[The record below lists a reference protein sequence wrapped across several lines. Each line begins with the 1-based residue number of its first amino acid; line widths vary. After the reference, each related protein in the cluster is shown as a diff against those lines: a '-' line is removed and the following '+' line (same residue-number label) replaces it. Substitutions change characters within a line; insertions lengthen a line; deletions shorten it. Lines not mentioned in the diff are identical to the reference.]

1 MIKIKPK
8 SDFSRNVLTLMTGT
22 TIAQAIPLAIS
33 PILTRIYTP
42 HDFGL
47 LALFI
52 SIAFIFGSIANA
64 KYEQVIML
72 PKKDEDAINVLAL
85 GFIISSTLTL
95 VLSFIVIFFNDY
107 LTHTLNNQEIGVW
120 LYFIPITVFFLAL
133 FNLLTY
139 FNSRKKNYKDI
150 ARATIIKSL
159 VMATVQ
165 LSIGFLKNGATGLI
179 TGQILSQM
187 FANMQLLKNIIKNRP
202 LLSKIKRVK
211 IIALAKKYRDFPKFA
226 LPSNLAN
233 TLSQHLTTI
242 LISSFYSV
250 ATLGFYSLVQRVL
263 GMPSALVGNA
273 IGQVFFQEATEER
286 QRTGTIIKTFNAT
299 VKKLIIIAL
308 PSFTLLFFI
317 VESLFSFVF
326 GEEWSVAGEYAKIL
340 IPYFFISFI
349 SSTLSS
355 TYDIFG
361 YLKLELWWQ
370 TSLFLGVISIM
381 LISNRLEVDF
391 KNLLIMIMIY
401 TSIMQIISFIFMKKI
416 IHKKIIY

>member
-1 MIKIKPK
+1 MKIRKK

-22 TIAQAIPLAIS
+22 TVAQAIPLAIS

-52 SIAFIFGSIANA
+52 SISFIFGSIANA

-72 PKKDEDAINVLAL
+72 PKKDEDAINILAL

-95 VLSFIVIFFNDY
+95 ILLFIVIFFNNY
-107 LTHTLNNQEIGVW
+107 IATVLNNQEISSW
-120 LYFIPITVFFLAL
+120 LYFIPISVFFIAL

-179 TGQILSQM
+179 SGQFLSQM

-202 LLSKIKRVK
+202 LLSKIRGVK

-250 ATLGFYSLVQRVL
+250 ATLGFYSLAQRVL

-286 QRTGTIIKTFNAT
+286 QRTGTIIKTFDAT
-299 VKKLIIIAL
+299 VKRLIVIAL
-308 PSFTLLFFI
+308 PSFTLLFFM

-340 IPYFFISFI
+340 IPYFFISLI

-370 TSLFLGVISIM
+370 ISLLIGVISIM
-381 LISNRLEVDF
+381 LISNELEIDF
-391 KNLLIMIMIY
+391 KNQLIMIMGY
-401 TSIMQIISFIFMKKI
+401 TSIMQVISFIFMKKI
-416 IHKKIIY
+416 IYKKGKK

>member
-1 MIKIKPK
+1 MKIRKK

-22 TIAQAIPLAIS
+22 TVAQAIPLAIS

-52 SIAFIFGSIANA
+52 SISFIFGSIANA

-72 PKKDEDAINVLAL
+72 PKKDEDAINILAL

-95 VLSFIVIFFNDY
+95 ILLFIVIFFNNY
-107 LTHTLNNQEIGVW
+107 IATLLNNQEISSW
-120 LYFIPITVFFLAL
+120 LYFIPISVFFIAL

-179 TGQILSQM
+179 SGQFLSQM

-202 LLSKIKRVK
+202 LLSKIRGVK

-250 ATLGFYSLVQRVL
+250 ATLGFYSLAQRVL

-286 QRTGTIIKTFNAT
+286 QRTGTIIKTFDAT
-299 VKKLIIIAL
+299 VKRLIVIAL
-308 PSFTLLFFI
+308 PSFTLLFFM

-340 IPYFFISFI
+340 IPYFFISLI

-370 TSLFLGVISIM
+370 ISLLIGVISIM
-381 LISNRLEVDF
+381 LISNELEIDF
-391 KNLLIMIMIY
+391 KNQLIMIMVY
-401 TSIMQIISFIFMKKI
+401 TSIMQVISFIFMKKI
-416 IHKKIIY
+416 IYKKGKK

>member
-1 MIKIKPK
+1 MKIRKK

-22 TIAQAIPLAIS
+22 TVAQAIPLAIS

-52 SIAFIFGSIANA
+52 SISFIFGSIANA

-72 PKKDEDAINVLAL
+72 PKKDEDAINILAL

-95 VLSFIVIFFNDY
+95 ILLFIVIFFNNY
-107 LTHTLNNQEIGVW
+107 IATLLNNQEISSW
-120 LYFIPITVFFLAL
+120 LYFIPISVFFIAL

-179 TGQILSQM
+179 SGQFLSQM

-202 LLSKIKRVK
+202 LLSKIRGVK

-250 ATLGFYSLVQRVL
+250 ATLGFYSLAQRVL

-286 QRTGTIIKTFNAT
+286 QRTGTIIKTFDAT
-299 VKKLIIIAL
+299 VKRLIVIAL
-308 PSFTLLFFI
+308 PSFTLLFFM

-340 IPYFFISFI
+340 IPYFFISLI

-370 TSLFLGVISIM
+370 ISLLIGVVSIM
-381 LISNRLEVDF
+381 LISNELEIDF
-391 KNLLIMIMIY
+391 KNQLIMIMVY
-401 TSIMQIISFIFMKKI
+401 TSIMQVISFIFMKKI
-416 IHKKIIY
+416 IYKKGKK

>member
-1 MIKIKPK
+1 MKIRKK

-22 TIAQAIPLAIS
+22 TVAQAIPLAIS

-52 SIAFIFGSIANA
+52 SISFIFGSIANA

-72 PKKDEDAINVLAL
+72 PKKDEDAINILAL

-95 VLSFIVIFFNDY
+95 ILLFIVIFFNNY
-107 LTHTLNNQEIGVW
+107 IATLLNNQEISSW
-120 LYFIPITVFFLAL
+120 LYFIPISVFFIAL

-179 TGQILSQM
+179 SGQFLSQM
-187 FANMQLLKNIIKNRP
+187 FANMRLLKNIIKNRP
-202 LLSKIKRVK
+202 LLSKIRGVK

-250 ATLGFYSLVQRVL
+250 ATLGFYSLAQRVL

-286 QRTGTIIKTFNAT
+286 QRTGTIIKTFDAT
-299 VKKLIIIAL
+299 VKRLIVIAL
-308 PSFTLLFFI
+308 PSFTLLFFM

-340 IPYFFISFI
+340 IPYFFISLI

-370 TSLFLGVISIM
+370 ISLLIGVVSIM
-381 LISNRLEVDF
+381 LISNELEIDF
-391 KNLLIMIMIY
+391 KNQLIMIMGY
-401 TSIMQIISFIFMKKI
+401 TSIMQVISFIFMKKI
-416 IHKKIIY
+416 IYKKGKK

>member
-1 MIKIKPK
+1 MKIRKK

-22 TIAQAIPLAIS
+22 TVAQAIPLAIS

-52 SIAFIFGSIANA
+52 SISFIFGSIANA

-72 PKKDEDAINVLAL
+72 PKKDEDAINILAL

-95 VLSFIVIFFNDY
+95 ILLFIVIFFNNY
-107 LTHTLNNQEIGVW
+107 IATLLNNQEISSW
-120 LYFIPITVFFLAL
+120 LYFIPISVFFIAL

-159 VMATVQ
+159 VMATIQ

-179 TGQILSQM
+179 SGQFLSQM

-202 LLSKIKRVK
+202 LLSKIRGVK

-250 ATLGFYSLVQRVL
+250 ATLGFYSLAQRVL

-286 QRTGTIIKTFNAT
+286 QRTGTIIKTFDAT
-299 VKKLIIIAL
+299 VKRLIVIAL
-308 PSFTLLFFI
+308 PSFTLLFFM

-340 IPYFFISFI
+340 IPYFFISLI

-370 TSLFLGVISIM
+370 ISLLIGVVSIM
-381 LISNRLEVDF
+381 LISNELEIDF
-391 KNLLIMIMIY
+391 KNQLIMIMVY
-401 TSIMQIISFIFMKKI
+401 TSIMQVISFIFMKKI
-416 IHKKIIY
+416 IYKKGKK

>member
-1 MIKIKPK
+1 MKIRKK

-22 TIAQAIPLAIS
+22 TVAQAIPLAIS

-52 SIAFIFGSIANA
+52 SISFIFGSIANA

-72 PKKDEDAINVLAL
+72 PKKDEDAINILAL

-95 VLSFIVIFFNDY
+95 ILLFIVIFFNNY
-107 LTHTLNNQEIGVW
+107 IATVLNNQEISSW
-120 LYFIPITVFFLAL
+120 LYFIPISVFFIAL

-179 TGQILSQM
+179 SGQFLSQM
-187 FANMQLLKNIIKNRP
+187 FANMRLLKNIIKNRP
-202 LLSKIKRVK
+202 LLSKIRGVK

-250 ATLGFYSLVQRVL
+250 ATLGFYSLAQRVL

-286 QRTGTIIKTFNAT
+286 QRTGTIIKTFDAT
-299 VKKLIIIAL
+299 VKRLIVIAL
-308 PSFTLLFFI
+308 PSFTLLFFM

-340 IPYFFISFI
+340 IPYFFISLI

-370 TSLFLGVISIM
+370 ISLLIGVISIM
-381 LISNRLEVDF
+381 LISNKLEIDF
-391 KNLLIMIMIY
+391 KNQLIMIMGY
-401 TSIMQIISFIFMKKI
+401 TSIMQVISFIFMKKI
-416 IHKKIIY
+416 IYKKGKK

>member
-1 MIKIKPK
+1 MKIRKK

-22 TIAQAIPLAIS
+22 TVAQAIPLAIS

-52 SIAFIFGSIANA
+52 SISFIFGSIANA

-72 PKKDEDAINVLAL
+72 PKKDEDAINILAL

-95 VLSFIVIFFNDY
+95 ILLFIVIFFNNY
-107 LTHTLNNQEIGVW
+107 IATVLNNQEISSW
-120 LYFIPITVFFLAL
+120 LYFIPISVFFIAL

-179 TGQILSQM
+179 SGQFLSQM
-187 FANMQLLKNIIKNRP
+187 FANMRLLKNIIKNRP
-202 LLSKIKRVK
+202 LLSKIRGVK

-250 ATLGFYSLVQRVL
+250 ATLGFYSLAQRVL

-286 QRTGTIIKTFNAT
+286 QRTGTIIKTFDAT
-299 VKKLIIIAL
+299 VKRLIVIAL
-308 PSFTLLFFI
+308 PSFTLLFFM

-340 IPYFFISFI
+340 IPYFFISLI

-370 TSLFLGVISIM
+370 ISLLIGVVSIM
-381 LISNRLEVDF
+381 LISNELEIDF
-391 KNLLIMIMIY
+391 KNQLIMIMGY
-401 TSIMQIISFIFMKKI
+401 TSIMQVISFIFMKKI
-416 IHKKIIY
+416 IYKKGKK

>member
-1 MIKIKPK
+1 MKIRKK

-22 TIAQAIPLAIS
+22 TVAQAIPLAIS

-52 SIAFIFGSIANA
+52 SISFIFGSIANA

-72 PKKDEDAINVLAL
+72 PKKDEDAINILAL

-95 VLSFIVIFFNDY
+95 ILLFIVIFFNNY
-107 LTHTLNNQEIGVW
+107 IATLLNNQEISSW
-120 LYFIPITVFFLAL
+120 LYFIPISVFFIAL

-179 TGQILSQM
+179 SGQFLSQM

-202 LLSKIKRVK
+202 LLSKIRGVK

-250 ATLGFYSLVQRVL
+250 ATLGFYSLAQRVL

-286 QRTGTIIKTFNAT
+286 QRTGTIIKTFDAT
-299 VKKLIIIAL
+299 VKRLIVIAL
-308 PSFTLLFFI
+308 PSFTLLFFM

-340 IPYFFISFI
+340 IPYFFISLI

-370 TSLFLGVISIM
+370 ISLLIGVVSIM
-381 LISNRLEVDF
+381 LISNELEIDF
-391 KNLLIMIMIY
+391 KNQLIMIMGY
-401 TSIMQIISFIFMKKI
+401 TSIMQVISFIFMKKI
-416 IHKKIIY
+416 IYKKGKK

>member
-1 MIKIKPK
+1 MKIRKK

-22 TIAQAIPLAIS
+22 TVAQAIPLAIS

-52 SIAFIFGSIANA
+52 SISFIFGSIANA

-72 PKKDEDAINVLAL
+72 PKKDEDAINILAL

-95 VLSFIVIFFNDY
+95 ILLFIVIFFNNY
-107 LTHTLNNQEIGVW
+107 IATLLNNQEISSW
-120 LYFIPITVFFLAL
+120 LYFIPISVFFIAL

-159 VMATVQ
+159 VMATIQ

-179 TGQILSQM
+179 SGQFLSQM

-202 LLSKIKRVK
+202 LLSKIRGVK

-250 ATLGFYSLVQRVL
+250 ATLGFYSLAQRVL

-286 QRTGTIIKTFNAT
+286 QRTGTIIKTFDAT
-299 VKKLIIIAL
+299 VKRLIVIAL
-308 PSFTLLFFI
+308 PSFTLLFFM

-340 IPYFFISFI
+340 IPYFFISLI

-370 TSLFLGVISIM
+370 ISLLIGVVSIM
-381 LISNRLEVDF
+381 LISNELEIDF
-391 KNLLIMIMIY
+391 KNQLIMIMGY
-401 TSIMQIISFIFMKKI
+401 TSIMQVISFIFMKKI
-416 IHKKIIY
+416 IYKKGKK

>member
-1 MIKIKPK
+1 MKIRKK

-22 TIAQAIPLAIS
+22 TVAQAIPLAIS

-52 SIAFIFGSIANA
+52 SISFIFGSIANA

-72 PKKDEDAINVLAL
+72 PKKDEDAINILAL

-95 VLSFIVIFFNDY
+95 ILLFIVIFFNNY
-107 LTHTLNNQEIGVW
+107 IATLLNNQEISSW
-120 LYFIPITVFFLAL
+120 LYFIPISVFFIAL

-179 TGQILSQM
+179 SGQFLSQM

-202 LLSKIKRVK
+202 LLSKIRGVK

-250 ATLGFYSLVQRVL
+250 ATLGFYSLAQRVL

-286 QRTGTIIKTFNAT
+286 QRTGTIIKTFDAT
-299 VKKLIIIAL
+299 VKRLIVIAL
-308 PSFTLLFFI
+308 PSFTLLFFM

-340 IPYFFISFI
+340 IPYFFISLI

-370 TSLFLGVISIM
+370 ISLLIGVISIM
-381 LISNRLEVDF
+381 LISNELEIDF
-391 KNLLIMIMIY
+391 KNQLIMIMGY
-401 TSIMQIISFIFMKKI
+401 TSIMQVISFIFMKKI
-416 IHKKIIY
+416 IYKKGKK

>member
-1 MIKIKPK
+1 MKIRKK

-22 TIAQAIPLAIS
+22 TVAQAIPLAIS

-52 SIAFIFGSIANA
+52 SISFIFGSIANA

-72 PKKDEDAINVLAL
+72 PKKDEDAINILAL

-95 VLSFIVIFFNDY
+95 ILLFIVIFFNNY
-107 LTHTLNNQEIGVW
+107 IATVLNNQEISSW
-120 LYFIPITVFFLAL
+120 LYFIPISVFFIAL

-179 TGQILSQM
+179 SGQFLSQM
-187 FANMQLLKNIIKNRP
+187 FANMRLLKNIIKNRP
-202 LLSKIKRVK
+202 LLSKIRGVK

-250 ATLGFYSLVQRVL
+250 ATLGFYSLAQRVL

-286 QRTGTIIKTFNAT
+286 QRTGTIIKTFDAT
-299 VKKLIIIAL
+299 VKRLIVIAL
-308 PSFTLLFFI
+308 PSFTLLFFM

-340 IPYFFISFI
+340 IPYFFISLI

-370 TSLFLGVISIM
+370 ISLLIGVISIM
-381 LISNRLEVDF
+381 LISNELEIDF
-391 KNLLIMIMIY
+391 KNQLIMIMGY
-401 TSIMQIISFIFMKKI
+401 TSIMQVISFIFMKKI
-416 IHKKIIY
+416 IYKKGKK